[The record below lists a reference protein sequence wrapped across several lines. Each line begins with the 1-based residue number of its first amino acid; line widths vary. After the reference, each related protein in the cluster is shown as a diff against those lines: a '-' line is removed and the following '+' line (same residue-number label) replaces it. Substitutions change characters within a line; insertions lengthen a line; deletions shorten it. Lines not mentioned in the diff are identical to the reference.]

1 MKAEFARLGPVRAIS
16 RVRSGSR
23 ARFALTLTREGWP
36 ALNSIAATMALS
48 RRGLTMLAAKKT
60 VEDLIRQ
67 SSEQAEG
74 HAIVLLPMTDT
85 IEAVISDL
93 AKAGIRAIHVDHK
106 ADVDVA
112 LIRRR
117 LKLSRR
123 QFALWYGLEEET
135 IKGWE
140 SGERTPDTAAKSY
153 LRAISNRPEAVR
165 EAYAHTK

>member
-36 ALNSIAATMALS
+36 DLNSIAATMALS

-93 AKAGIRAIHVDHK
+93 AKA
-106 ADVDVA
+106 
-112 LIRRR
+112 
-117 LKLSRR
+117 
-123 QFALWYGLEEET
+123 
-135 IKGWE
+135 
-140 SGERTPDTAAKSY
+140 
-153 LRAISNRPEAVR
+153 
-165 EAYAHTK
+165 

>member
-1 MKAEFARLGPVRAIS
+1 MKSSLKAEFARLGPVQAIS

-36 ALNSIAATMALS
+36 DLNSIAATMALS

-135 IKGWE
+135 IKGGKAGTYAGYRCKKL
-140 SGERTPDTAAKSY
+140 SARYFQSAGS
-153 LRAISNRPEAVR
+153 RA
-165 EAYAHTK
+165 